1 MIIFFERPPMACFLF
16 AVGRQLQLNPS
27 GSLKI
32 SQTIS
37 QRKPSDPRP
46 RPTLTEQHIDRIL
59 YHTCQH
65 GGYRLLAKVALDM
78 DGVAQS
84 ADLGAIATA
93 HSANTNSA

>member
-1 MIIFFERPPMACFLF
+1 MACFLL
-16 AVGRQLQLNPS
+16 AVGRQLRLSPS
-27 GSLKI
+27 GAQSY

-37 QRKPSDPRP
+37 QRKPADPRP
-46 RPTLTEQHIDRIL
+46 TPTEQHIDRTL
-59 YHTCQH
+59 YHICQLS
-65 GGYRLLAKVALDM
+65 GYRLLAKVALDM